1 MQFHLCDSKRLH
13 FCVTSATSFILK
25 KAPLLRGSGSS
36 SCSIGNFAF
45 SAVEIRRKD
54 NMKSEKVFFESCFSA
69 LQALHFNFK
78 FNKNQYSKGF
88 NVVTIHTKTQ
98 DFVTKRNRIRNAA
111 LQRCYKSLVTRMVK
125 DLSHFVTFVT
135 GKVC

>member
-1 MQFHLCDSKRLH
+1 MQFHLCDSHGLRLS
-13 FCVTSATSFILK
+13 VTTATSFILK

-45 SAVEIRRKD
+45 SGVGIGRND
-54 NMKSEKVFFESCFSA
+54 NMKREKLFFESCFSA
-69 LQALHFNFK
+69 LQALHFHFK

-88 NVVTIHTKTQ
+88 NVVTLHTKTP

-111 LQRCYKSLVTRMVK
+111 LQRCYKSLVTRLVK
-125 DLSHFVTFVT
+125 GLSHFVTFVT